1 MTATHAP
8 GIATATPLAAPRRQ
22 DDQPA
27 AGGVQ
32 FLGRERDYWLLIA
45 RGAALLMVTLGIYR
59 FWLVTDI
66 RRYLWPNTEVAGHT
80 FEYNGTAVERLVGF
94 LIAIAILLPI
104 NVAFFVAAFG
114 FGELSVSAF
123 LSLVA
128 LSQFAVYRARRY
140 RLTRTVYR
148 GIRFHQTGS
157 ALNYAARAF
166 AWWIAFVLTFGLTYP
181 WAKANLERFKLK
193 NTYYGNLPGRFE
205 GVALPL
211 FLRGLA
217 MWLIVMGPLMASVVA
232 ALSVVDWPGVMA
244 IPPRRI
250 TDADLSMTGLA
261 RGAVLIA
268 SGLGWAVA
276 AAASLYP
283 AFHAM
288 TLRWWLSGLRLGP
301 IEAVSHLQIGQV
313 YRAYLRFLRY
323 AGTFAGVAVTL
334 LFLGFASLGLIMIWL
349 FPDLWTRT
357 TTGSAL
363 AAETMGVIAVIGSYV
378 FTVLGL
384 TAIYQVVVKL
394 GLWRLGAETLALSN
408 ADALAN
414 VKAAGRPASP
424 VGEGLADALHV
435 GGF

>member
-1 MTATHAP
+1 MTASYAP
-8 GIATATPLAAPRRQ
+8 GIATAAQPQQ
-22 DDQPA
+22 DDQPV

-32 FLGRERDYWLLIA
+32 FLGGERDYWPLLA
-45 RGAALLMVTLGIYR
+45 RGAVLLMITLGIYR
-59 FWLVTDI
+59 FWLVTDM
-66 RRYLWPNTEVAGHT
+66 RRFLWPNTEVAGHT
-80 FEYNGTAVERLVGF
+80 LEYNGTACELLIGF
-94 LIAIAILLPI
+94 LAAIAILLPF
-104 NVAFFVAAFG
+104 NVAFFIAAFG
-114 FGELSVSAF
+114 LGGEWISVFAF
-123 LSLVA
+123 LFLVA

-157 ALNYAARAF
+157 ALAYAARAS

-181 WAKANLERFKLK
+181 WAKADLERFKLK
-193 NTYYGNLPGRFE
+193 NTYYGTLPGRFE
-205 GVALPL
+205 GAALPL

-244 IPPRRI
+244 IPPRRF
-250 TDADLSMTGLA
+250 TEADLTATGLMHGAALVATGLA
-261 RGAVLIA
+261 
-268 SGLGWAVA
+268 WAVT

-283 AFHAM
+283 AFQAM
-288 TLRWWLSGLRLGP
+288 TLRWWLSGLRFGP
-301 IEAVSHLQIGQV
+301 IEAISYLRTGQI

-323 AGTFAGVAVTL
+323 AAIFTVLAITL
-334 LFLGFASLGLIMIWL
+334 LFLGFATLGLIMAWI

-363 AAETMGVIAVIGSYV
+363 AAETMGVISAIGSYV

-384 TAIYQVVVKL
+384 SAIHQVVVKL
-394 GLWRLGAETLALSN
+394 GLLRLAVETLALSN
-408 ADALAN
+408 VDALAN
-414 VKAAGRPASP
+414 VKAVGRPASP